1 MADEAQC
8 KLAVT
13 AQLPG
18 PSTKTDQPGLLWNC
32 DKEWSKKLKKVKL
45 TLGIRRRKNRKQ
57 DPSALQ
63 IQEHLWLKNPKT

>member
-32 DKEWSKKLKKVKL
+32 DKKWSKK
-45 TLGIRRRKNRKQ
+45 
-57 DPSALQ
+57 
-63 IQEHLWLKNPKT
+63 